1 MRMMK
6 KALLTATLVF
16 LTLTLAAAP
25 GGRKTRKQ
33 LEKENEQLR
42 ERIIELEAAI
52 EAIQLEQEEREEIE
66 ELLSGE
72 NENKQA
78 SGMDYDAPDAATD
91 SLLSQWYMHRSR
103 SGSREAEYDMD
114 SVVFT
119 TDVPDSVLMGRLE
132 KMNAF
137 ISLPY
142 NERVKNYMVLY
153 SEKMP
158 RKMAE
163 MMGLS
168 SYYFPIFEE
177 TFRRYDLPLELK
189 YMAIIESALNPRAES
204 SAGARGT
211 WQFMYRTAVN
221 YGLRINS
228 YMDERMDPFLS
239 ADAAAR
245 YLRDAYRIF
254 GDWSLAISAYNCGSG
269 NVNKA
274 IKRAGGKR
282 DFWAIYDYL
291 PRETRGYVPA
301 MVGAMY
307 AFTYAKEYGLQ
318 ADPVAIPVYVDTFHV
333 HRNFH
338 MAQISEVL
346 GIPIDD
352 VRDLNPQYHK
362 DIIPGASEDV
372 VLRLPFDYTAAFLD
386 LQDSI
391 ARYKAD
397 VLFAEKVADGRS
409 ASPSSTRSATRP
421 ARGSSSSSGT
431 WVYYT
436 VKSGDNLGKIARKY
450 HTTVKQLKNWN
461 NMKSDFLSI
470 GKRLKVGKK

>member
-1 MRMMK
+1 MSKR
-6 KALLTATLVF
+6 LILTF
-16 LTLTLAAAP
+16 LTVLIGVWSSAAP
-25 GGRKTRKQ
+25 EGRKTRKQ
-33 LEKENEQLR
+33 LEAENEQLR
-42 ERIIELEAAI
+42 QRIEELEAAVD
-52 EAIQLEQEEREEIE
+52 AFRQEQEEREEIS

-72 NENKQA
+72 NENKMSFA
-78 SGMDYDAPDAATD
+78 MEEYDAADASTD
-91 SLLSQWYMHRSR
+91 SLLSRWYMHRNLNSAR
-103 SGSREAEYDMD
+103 DDGYNMD

-119 TDVPDSVLMGRLE
+119 TDVPDSVLMSRLE
-132 KMNAF
+132 NMNAF

-142 NERVKNYMVLY
+142 NETVKNDMVLY

-163 MMGLS
+163 MMGLAN
-168 SYYFPIFEE
+168 YYMPIFEE

-204 SAGARGT
+204 KAGARGT
-211 WQFMYRTAVN
+211 WQFMYRTAIN
-221 YGLRINS
+221 YGLRIYS
-228 YMDERMDPFLS
+228 YLDERMDPVLS

-254 GDWSLAISAYNCGSG
+254 GDWSLAISSYNCGSG

-282 DFWAIYDYL
+282 DFWSIYDYL

-318 ADPVAIPVYVDTFHV
+318 ADPVALPVYVDTFHV
-333 HRNFH
+333 RRNLH
-338 MAQISEVL
+338 MRQISEVL
-346 GIPIDD
+346 GIPLDD
-352 VRDLNPQYHK
+352 VRDLNPQFHK

-386 LQDSI
+386 QQDSI

-397 VLFAEKVADGRS
+397 VLFSEKVADGREMVGKTRRPTAS
-409 ASPSSTRSATRP
+409 A
-421 ARGSSSSSGT
+421 SSSGT
-431 WVYYT
+431 GQWVYYT

-450 HTTVKQLKNWN
+450 HTTVKQLKSWN
-461 NMKSDFLSI
+461 NMKSDFLSV
-470 GKRLKVGKK
+470 GKRLKVGTK

>member
-1 MRMMK
+1 MERL
-6 KALLTATLVF
+6 LLTALLPF
-16 LTLTLAAAP
+16 LSALLLAASP
-25 GGRKTRKQ
+25 DGRKTRRQ
-33 LEKENEQLR
+33 LETENQQMQQ
-42 ERIIELEAAI
+42 RILELEAQVDAFRQ
-52 EAIQLEQEEREEIE
+52 EALEREEITD
-66 ELLSGE
+66 LLSGE
-72 NENKQA
+72 NENK
-78 SGMDYDAPDAATD
+78 SSFGMEEYDAADASTD
-91 SLLSQWYMHRSR
+91 SLLGSWYMHRQKTA
-103 SGSREAEYDMD
+103 SREETYDMD

-119 TDVPDSVLMGRLE
+119 TDLPDSVLMGRLE
-132 KMNAF
+132 RMNAF

-163 MMGLS
+163 MMGLA

-177 TFRRYDLPLELK
+177 TFRKYDLPLELK

-211 WQFMYRTAVN
+211 WQFMYRTAIN
-221 YGLRINS
+221 YGLRIDS
-228 YMDERMDPFLS
+228 YIDERMDPFLS
-239 ADAAAR
+239 ADAAAH
-245 YLRDAYRIF
+245 YLQDAYRIF
-254 GDWSLAISAYNCGSG
+254 GDWSLAISSYNCGSG

-282 DFWAIYDYL
+282 DFWSIYDYL

-318 ADPVAIPVYVDTFHV
+318 PDPVAIPIYVDTFHV
-333 HRNFH
+333 HRNLHFR
-338 MAQISEVL
+338 QISEVL
-346 GIPIDD
+346 GIPLDD

-362 DIIPGASEDV
+362 DIVPGASEDA

-386 LQDSI
+386 RQDSI

-397 VLFAEKVADGRS
+397 VLFSQKVDDGRS
-409 ASPSSTRSATRP
+409 QTGSGSSARRP
-421 ARGSSSSSGT
+421 AASSGSGS

-450 HTTVKQLKNWN
+450 HTTVKQLKTWN
-461 NMKSDFLSI
+461 NMKSDFLSV